1 MAKNKPRKTTLR
13 ALLLLA
19 AAAGT
24 AVLYSWSFYQWIVPA
39 YGAALALLFL
49 TAAAGTALFAL
60 QKGRTKRAAVIR
72 GLVVG
77 GLYVGVLSA
86 LTFLINNVIT
96 KCAMPWLAA
105 LTVTT
110 ISFVLWLC
118 WGLRFAAQGDPGK
131 PTIKKAL
138 AVCLSICLLIG
149 GCLPLLPAL
158 TEVIYTHSKRAEAIP
173 SGLSTYTEKETV
185 LIDTADLYVSPDG
198 SDDNDGS
205 FDHPLATIEKAR
217 DLVRAMEKTGR
228 SGITVALKAGEYRID
243 SLVFTEE
250 DSGTPECPVTYCA
263 YGDGEVVLNGG
274 VTLDPALFRPVTDE
288 AQLARL
294 SENAGEHVLC
304 LDLGSLGITR
314 EDYGKIYAIGDYNTA
329 HFYDGDTTGPIWGE
343 LFVNDRRCTLARYPD
358 TGWLKTDTPA
368 QVGYLVEGNRV
379 DAEYGKKVYV
389 RNPVSDIYKIDK
401 ALAERIH
408 GWQTLDDV
416 WMFGFWR
423 YTWADGS
430 TPVASFDYE
439 KRLLSPAYVSLYEAR
454 ADAPYYFFNVF
465 EELDFPGEWY
475 LDRDNDV
482 LYLYA
487 PADMEHAVID
497 LSLTTQPLLT
507 GENVHDLTFTGLT
520 FKGTRGDAVSLT
532 GDRCTVSRCL
542 IKNVA
547 GTALI
552 MNGYDNLASENEI
565 TRTGM
570 AAIVLDGGDAAT
582 LTHGNSRADNNL
594 IHDWSEIYQT
604 YQPAVSLKGVG
615 SICSH
620 NEIYN
625 SPHEAIAYWGNDHTI
640 EYNEIHDVCLISDDA
655 GAIYAGN
662 SWNMYGTVI
671 RYNCIYNIGTVYGI
685 DTREEHSPQGIY
697 MDDALSGQTIYGNL
711 LVNMPHYGLQLGGG
725 RDLIVQNNVV
735 VNTKGPAVSFD
746 QRAID
751 GALEG
756 GWFGDCS
763 DLWDMLNASPWQTV
777 IWQNAYPQYGG
788 LHFDKSRS
796 DDPMYGPNAANGKVT
811 GNLFVNLRGSIGE
824 IAENPAK
831 YSDISGNA
839 IYKMNALKKLFV
851 DPDNGD
857 YTLCSD
863 APVFDEIPGF
873 EPLPL
878 SEIGRY

>member
-1 MAKNKPRKTTLR
+1 MDNKPQNGTL
-13 ALLLLA
+13 ATLLLT

-39 YGAALALLFL
+39 YGAALILTFL
-49 TAAAGTALFAL
+49 TVAAGTALSAR
-60 QKGRTKRAAVIR
+60 QKGRGKRSAVIR
-72 GLVVG
+72 GVVVG
-77 GLYVGVLSA
+77 GLYVGCISL

-96 KCAMPWLAA
+96 HTNKPWIAA
-105 LTVTT
+105 LTVTGV
-110 ISFVLWLC
+110 SFVLWLC
-118 WGLRFAAQGDPGK
+118 WGLRFAAQGDPGHQTK
-131 PTIKKAL
+131 RKAL
-138 AVCLSICLLIG
+138 AVCLSVCLLTG

-158 TEVIYTHSKRAEAIP
+158 TEVIYTLSKRTEAVP
-173 SGLSTYTEKETV
+173 AGLSAYTGKETV
-185 LIDTADLYVSPDG
+185 LIDTADLYVAPNG
-198 SDDNDGS
+198 SDEADGS
-205 FDHPLATIEKAR
+205 FAHPLATIEKAR
-217 DLVRAMEKTGR
+217 DLVRAMDKTGSR
-228 SGITVALKAGEYRID
+228 GITVAMKAGEYRVS
-243 SLVFTEE
+243 SLVFGEE
-250 DSGTPECPVTYCA
+250 DSGTPECPVVYCA
-263 YGDGEVVLNGG
+263 YGDGEVILNGG
-274 VTLDPALFRPVTDE
+274 VTLDPALFQPVTDG
-288 AQLARL
+288 ARLARL
-294 SENAGEHVLC
+294 NENAREHVLC
-304 LDLGSLGITR
+304 LDLGALGITR
-314 EDYGKIYAIGDYNTA
+314 EDYGGIYAIGDYNTA

-343 LFVNDRRCTLARYPD
+343 LFVNDQRYSLARYPD
-358 TGWLKTDTPA
+358 SGWLKTDTPT
-368 QVGYLVEGNRV
+368 QVGYLAEGNRV

-430 TPVASFDYE
+430 TPIASFDYE
-439 KRLLSPAYVSLYEAR
+439 KRLLSPTYVSLYEAR

-465 EELDFPGEWY
+465 EELDAPGEWY

-487 PADMEHAVID
+487 PEDFAQASVD
-497 LSLTTQPLLT
+497 LSLTTEPLLT
-507 GENVHDLTFTGLT
+507 GENVHDLTFTGFTL
-520 FKGTRGDAVSLT
+520 KGTRGDAVTIT

-547 GTALI
+547 GTALV
-552 MNGYDNLASENEI
+552 MNGYENLASENEI

-582 LTHGNSRADNNL
+582 LTPGNSRADNNL

-615 SICSH
+615 NICSH

-625 SPHEAIAYWGNDHTI
+625 SPHEAVAYWGNDHTI
-640 EYNEIHDVCLISDDA
+640 EYNVIHDVCLISDDA

-662 SWNMYGTVI
+662 SWNMYGNVI
-671 RYNCIYNIGTVYGI
+671 RYNCIYNLGTPG
-685 DTREEHSPQGIY
+685 EHSPQGIY

-711 LVNMPHYGLQLGGG
+711 LVNMPRYGLQLGGG

-751 GALEG
+751 GALKG
-756 GWFGDCS
+756 GWFGDCT
-763 DLWDMLNASPWQTV
+763 DLWDMLNASPWQTET
-777 IWQNAYPQYGG
+777 WREAYPQYDGF
-788 LHFDKSRS
+788 HFDKSRS
-796 DDPMYGPNAANGKVT
+796 DDPLYGPNAANGQVT

-824 IAENPAK
+824 IAENPAE

-839 IYKMNALKKLFV
+839 IYKMSAMKRLFT

-857 YTLCSD
+857 YTLRGD
-863 APVFDEIPGF
+863 APVFDELPGF
-873 EPLPL
+873 EPIPIG
-878 SEIGRY
+878 EIGRY